1 MCSLWR
7 GHGPQVKSKGTVFVE
22 ILFEQ
27 ASPIPHH
34 ALAAFAAVII
44 GAIQLWMR
52 KGGRVHRIMGYI
64 WVALMATVAL
74 SSFFYPRTS
83 PCWRVQPHSF
93 AKHFHALVAL
103 YGDPRGERS
112 AHKCAPSLD
121 AEPLCDGLVNHRGIH
136 VPARAHNAYGFVWR
150 LIIRAK
156 WGPSRSTLHRAD
168 IDDKARRQYASRST
182 NNWP

>member
-1 MCSLWR
+1 MCLLWR
-7 GHGPQVKSKGTVFVE
+7 GMAAGKEKRISFVE

-74 SSFFYPRTS
+74 SSFFIHELRLVGAFS
-83 PCWRVQPHSF
+83 PIHLLSIFTLWS
-93 AKHFHALVAL
+93 L
-103 YGDPRGERS
+103 YM
-112 AHKCAPSLD
+112 A
-121 AEPLCDGLVNHRGIH
+121 
-136 VPARAHNAYGFVWR
+136 
-150 LIIRAK
+150 IRAAK
-156 WGPSRSTLHRAD
+156 DRRINAHRRWMQNLYVMALL
-168 IDDKARRQYASRST
+168 ITGAFTFLPGRT
-182 NNWP
+182 MHMVLFGG